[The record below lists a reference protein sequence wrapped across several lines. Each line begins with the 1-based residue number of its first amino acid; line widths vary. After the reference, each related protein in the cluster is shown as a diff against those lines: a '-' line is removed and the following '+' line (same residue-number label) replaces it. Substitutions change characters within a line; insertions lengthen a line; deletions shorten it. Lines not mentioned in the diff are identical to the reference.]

1 MLSVAIQDLSLRFP
15 DGTLALDGVSFDVK
29 AGQRVALLGH
39 NGSGKSTLL
48 RCLVSLLRPSEGRV
62 QVGAQCPQAL
72 RGQALRQ
79 FRTQVGFV
87 FQAFELVGNLTAFHN
102 VLHGAYGRHSAPW
115 WWFPATA
122 PSEGREQVMACLER
136 VGLADKAQRRAD
148 TLSGGQQQKLA
159 LARMLMQEPKIV
171 LADEPVANLDP
182 RAGREVMDL
191 LWELAEDKGL
201 TVLCAL
207 HQPALARSYADR
219 IVGLSGGRLVLD
231 DSPDGISAVQL
242 DALYAQP
249 PRPAP

>member
-1 MLSVAIQDLSLRFP
+1 MLALTVQDLSLRFP
-15 DGTLALDGVSFDVK
+15 DRTLALDGVRFDVK

-48 RCLVSLLRPSEGRV
+48 RCLIALLRPSAGRV
-62 QVGAQCPQAL
+62 TIGDSDPAGLRGRAL
-72 RGQALRQ
+72 RRY
-79 FRTQVGFV
+79 RSEVGFV
-87 FQAFELVGNLTAFHN
+87 FQAFELVSNLTAFHN
-102 VLHGAYGRHSAPW
+102 VLHGAYGRHANPR

-122 PSEGREQVMACLER
+122 PADGRDRVMACLDR
-136 VGLADKAQRRAD
+136 VGLADKAERRAD

-191 LWELAEDKGL
+191 LWDLAEDKGL

-219 IVGLSGGRLVLD
+219 IVGLSGGRLVLNAA
-231 DSPDGISAVQL
+231 PDAVSAVQL
-242 DALYAQP
+242 DELYAQP